1 MPQGGHPERFQ
12 DLYAKHV
19 EAAVPGAL
27 RSPAARRHPL
37 HPQTW
42 GFSQASA
49 LCSDRT
55 SPVPRE
61 SPGQAPRQGTVAPTP
76 LVGVKVSYPLAPRGP
91 LSGREQKESYSG
103 GVGGYSEFVPSSF
116 PPASKPP
123 SPLLFTALQATVTSG
138 QASGHHWQRRS
149 SGCLEASALT
159 RGTGKRDKPEK
170 GF

>member
-27 RSPAARRHPL
+27 RSPTARRHPL

-49 LCSDRT
+49 LCSDRI
-55 SPVPRE
+55 SPAPRE

-76 LVGVKVSYPLAPRGP
+76 LIGVKVSYPLAPRGP

-103 GVGGYSEFVPSSF
+103 GLGRAILSLYPPSLRTPK
-116 PPASKPP
+116 PPAVHS
-123 SPLLFTALQATVTSG
+123 TSG
-138 QASGHHWQRRS
+138 HCHLRPGLWPSLAETL
-149 SGCLEASALT
+149 SGCLQASALMK
-159 RGTGKRDKPEK
+159 GTGKRDKPEK

>member
-19 EAAVPGAL
+19 EAAVLGAL
-27 RSPAARRHPL
+27 RSPATRRHPL

-49 LCSDRT
+49 LHSDRT

-61 SPGQAPRQGTVAPTP
+61 SPGQAPRQGTAAPTP
-76 LVGVKVSYPLAPRGP
+76 LVGVRVSYPLAPRGP

-103 GVGGYSEFVPSSF
+103 GVGGYLSLCPRLSPQ
-116 PPASKPP
+116 PPNPQAPCYP
-123 SPLLFTALQATVTSG
+123 QHFRPLSPQARPL
-138 QASGHHWQRRS
+138 AI
-149 SGCLEASALT
+149 
-159 RGTGKRDKPEK
+159 TGRDAPL
-170 GF
+170 GV